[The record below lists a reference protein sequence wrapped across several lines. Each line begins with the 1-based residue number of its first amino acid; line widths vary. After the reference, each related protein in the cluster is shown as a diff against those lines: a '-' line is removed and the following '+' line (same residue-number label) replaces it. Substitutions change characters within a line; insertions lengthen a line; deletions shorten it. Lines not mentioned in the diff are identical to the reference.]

1 MPEVRNMIPLWSGS
15 ANTWDCDEM
24 GHMNV
29 RIYVE
34 KAMEGLGTMAAAMA
48 MPHAYRHDAPS
59 TLMPLEHHIR
69 YIREIHPGRPV
80 RMTGCVLEWDDTSAL
95 IYQEMRHSD
104 GRPAAAF
111 RTRLAH
117 VESQSGKPF
126 GWSRATLAAFER
138 LKSVAPDDTKPR
150 GLDPN
155 AIPVSK
161 DLATMATVANIGA
174 PEIGRGTV
182 PLAHCDVFGR
192 MLAPW
197 FMGRISDSL
206 PNLLYDWRQDVAAA
220 SEGAEMG
227 AAVLEY
233 RLIYRKWPRA
243 GDRFVVHTGLA
254 AAAEKTHALA
264 HWVLD
269 PDTGDA
275 WITSEAVAV
284 TFDLKTRKVIPTPPE
299 QIASLERIA
308 PRGLRL

>member
-1 MPEVRNMIPLWSGS
+1 MIPLWSGS

-29 RIYVE
+29 RVYVE
-34 KAMEGLGTMAAAMA
+34 KSMEGLGNMAAAMA
-48 MPHAYRHDAPS
+48 MPHAYRPNAPS
-59 TLMPLEHHIR
+59 TLLPLEHHIR

-80 RMTGCVLEWDDTSAL
+80 RMTGCVLEWDETTAL

-104 GRPAAAF
+104 GRAAAAF
-111 RTRLAH
+111 RTRLVH
-117 VESQSGKPF
+117 VESKSGKPF
-126 GWSRATLAAFER
+126 GWSSATLAAFER
-138 LKSVAPDDTKPR
+138 LKGVAPDDTKPR
-150 GLDPN
+150 GLAPDVAP
-155 AIPVSK
+155 IPTNEAT
-161 DLATMATVANIGA
+161 LATVNKVGA

-197 FMGRISDSL
+197 FMGRISDSV
-206 PNLLYDWRQDVAAA
+206 PNLLYDWRRRVAA
-220 SEGAEMG
+220 SSDGAKMG

-243 GDRFVVHTGLA
+243 GDRFIVHTGLA
-254 AAAEKTHALA
+254 AAAEKTHSLA

-284 TFDLKTRKVIPTPPE
+284 TFDLNTRKVIPTPPE
-299 QIASLERIA
+299 QITSLEEIA